1 MDFWIIIDQRHAG
14 PFTIEQLREQG
25 ITPER
30 LVWHDGLTDWTP
42 AGEIEALAQLFEA
55 PEPTPPRIPE
65 PEPQAPRWQQPQ
77 GAPQQPQNPEFQ
89 YSGAPG
95 QQYGYN
101 PQQPPY
107 QGRPQQPYQPQQ
119 SPQYA
124 PGQPPVQEPPQ
135 CPPTYLVW
143 AIIATICCCLPAGIV
158 AIIYAV
164 NIKNAYY
171 SGDYAKAYRNSSRA
185 QIWII
190 VSIVLGIIAIPL
202 QILYYLGESMLFM
215 N

>member
-14 PFTIEQLREQG
+14 PFTIDQLREQG

-42 AGEIEALAQLFEA
+42 AREIEALAPLFEA
-55 PEPTPPRIPE
+55 QQPTPPQI
-65 PEPQAPRWQQPQ
+65 PEPQAPQWHQPQ
-77 GAPQQPQNPEFQ
+77 SAPQQPQNPEFH
-89 YSGAPG
+89 YYGGAQQGYG
-95 QQYGYN
+95 QQRYPYGGQQQPYA
-101 PQQPPY
+101 PQQPA
-107 QGRPQQPYQPQQ
+107 
-119 SPQYA
+119 QYA
-124 PGQPPVQEPPQ
+124 PGQQPVQEAPQ
-135 CPPTYLVW
+135 CPPTYLAW
-143 AIIATICCCLPAGIV
+143 AIICTICCCLPAGIV